1 MTLIVF
7 STSFRGYASVIPE
20 RMRKLQQLAE
30 ALGMAGGADTPHAHG
45 EREQTLTLLDSPS
58 LHHYYTHAKVTFTGV
73 WTIDHLAKTITQ
85 QVLFNLPLFYY
96 LS

>member
-1 MTLIVF
+1 
-7 STSFRGYASVIPE
+7 
-20 RMRKLQQLAE
+20 
-30 ALGMAGGADTPHAHG
+30 MAGGADTPHAHG
-45 EREQTLTLLDSPS
+45 EGEQTLMLLDSPS